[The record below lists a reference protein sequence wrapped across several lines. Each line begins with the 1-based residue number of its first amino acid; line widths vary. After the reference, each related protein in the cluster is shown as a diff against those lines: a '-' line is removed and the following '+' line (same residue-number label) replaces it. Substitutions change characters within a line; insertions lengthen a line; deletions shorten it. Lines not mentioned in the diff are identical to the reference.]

1 MFSTDLHILLQWNM
15 RTTTSQTRKI
25 IFLPEF
31 WPTLNNRYRISP
43 LALWPNKCRDSLR
56 EKSLD
61 ANLSTALVPHFTPK
75 GSEATR
81 SYRYLQKTTRRK
93 TPSQSSL
100 YIYPFASGAFC
111 NGKLSPGRR
120 KKASHPMEVT
130 TKGRRKTKCEEKRDG
145 GEEKK
150 TTYIFT
156 QLLELILQ

>member
-15 RTTTSQTRKI
+15 GTTTSQTRKT

-31 WPTLNNRYRISP
+31 WPTLNNGYRISP
-43 LALWPNKCRDSLR
+43 LTLWPNKCRDSLR

-93 TPSQSSL
+93 NPSQSSL

-120 KKASHPMEVT
+120 KKASQPMEVT
-130 TKGRRKTKCEEKRDG
+130 TNGRRKTKCEEKRGG

-156 QLLELILQ
+156 QLLELIL